1 MAGRKK
7 AAPETVEAEV
17 VNEVAVAQPE
27 KMEFRLINPT
37 EDGFLR
43 VIKWNKEELEAAVRH
58 KIAAYQNV
66 VYTED
71 NMKQAKADRAELNKL
86 TKAIEERRKMVKK
99 IINEPYEVFE
109 AELKEILA
117 LIQEPVGIIDRQV
130 KAFEDQQK
138 EEKKKSIQ
146 KSYDEVIGDLAEV
159 LPFERVFDIRYL
171 NQTYKLATAQ
181 AEVKA
186 KVEKVRTDLET
197 IDSLESKYKLNAK
210 DVYIKT
216 LDLSKALAE
225 NKRLSDLEEK
235 LEAEKRRKAEEEAE
249 RKRLAEER
257 RRAAEER
264 AKAEEEQRKA
274 LEAQKKAEQ
283 ESASKQAENVAE
295 PAKNVIESQ
304 ESVIEPD
311 QNVSNGAENGTE
323 PSAAG
328 AIQSTEQQ
336 ASVAVDPF
344 EPKQEEKRYRTKF
357 CAVGTRA
364 QLQKLIEFM
373 NENNIEYGRI
383 E

>member
-7 AAPETVEAEV
+7 EAPETVEGEV
-17 VNEVAVAQPE
+17 VSEVTVAQPE

-43 VIKWNKEELEAAVRH
+43 VIKWNKEELEAAVRQ
-58 KIAAYQNV
+58 KIASYENV

-86 TKAIEERRKMVKK
+86 TKAIEERRKKVKK
-99 IINEPYEVFE
+99 IINEPYSIFE

-117 LIQEPVGIIDRQV
+117 LIQEPVGISDRQV

-138 EEKKKSIQ
+138 DEKKKSIR

-159 LPFERVFDIRYL
+159 LPFEKVFESRYL

-181 AEVKA
+181 ADVKA

-197 IDSLESKYKLNAK
+197 IDSLESKFKLNAK

-235 LEAEKRRKAEEEAE
+235 LEAEKKRKEEAE
-249 RKRLAEER
+249 KKRLEE
-257 RRAAEER
+257 
-264 AKAEEEQRKA
+264 
-274 LEAQKKAEQ
+274 EAQKKEQ
-283 ESASKQAENVAE
+283 ASHSVAASYFSAAGTAPVDGEDKKDVPKETESVPDSAENVHG
-295 PAKNVIESQ
+295 
-304 ESVIEPD
+304 SV
-311 QNVSNGAENGTE
+311 QNVPKSDGSEQNPEGNEQKVSEN
-323 PSAAG
+323 
-328 AIQSTEQQ
+328 
-336 ASVAVDPF
+336 ASGQAVDPF
-344 EPKQEEKRYRTKF
+344 ANKPAEVEKKYRTRF
-357 CAVGTRA
+357 YAIGTRE
-364 QLQKLIEFM
+364 QLIKLK
-373 NENNIEYGRI
+373 EYMKDNGIRYGKV

>member
-7 AAPETVEAEV
+7 AAPETVEV
-17 VNEVAVAQPE
+17 VSEVAVAQPE

-37 EDGFLR
+37 EDNFLR
-43 VIKWNKEELEAAVRH
+43 AIKWNKEELEAAVRH

-138 EEKKKSIQ
+138 EEKKKIIQ
-146 KSYDEVIGDLAEV
+146 KSYEEAIGDLAEV
-159 LPFERVFDIRYL
+159 LPFEKVFDSRYL

-283 ESASKQAENVAE
+283 ESARKQAENVAE

-328 AIQSTEQQ
+328 AIRSTEQQ

-383 E
+383 K